1 MNVYLTSFTLPS
13 QGEQEDALAQA
24 VNRRTC
30 YSNYYPFQIF
40 QSQEKEKLTFAPITL
55 LYGSNGS
62 GKSTLLN
69 LIGDKLDLE
78 RRSPYNRAA
87 FFRDFVKLCQCE
99 GAQRVP
105 LGSEVLTSDDV
116 FDDLLDLRCLNDGID
131 LARGEL
137 LREYRALR
145 EGNFQMKSLDD
156 YDQLK
161 RVVAAKRKSGSAF
174 VRQEVG
180 VNVRGK
186 SNGET
191 AFRYFTNR
199 ITESRLYLLDE
210 PENSLSVSYQREL
223 AKFLEDSARFYRC
236 QFVVATH
243 SPFLLAMKGAAVYDL
258 DQSPLA
264 QRPWQK
270 LPAVQAWYA
279 FFRDHRAELALEEEG
294 GDPWI

>member
-1 MNVYLTSFTLPS
+1 MGVYLTSFTLPA
-13 QGEQEDALAQA
+13 QGEQQAVLSQA

-40 QSQEKEKLTFAPITL
+40 QNEEREKLTFGPITL
-55 LYGSNGS
+55 LYGGNGS

-69 LIGDKLDLE
+69 LIGDKLGLE

-87 FFRDFVKLCQCE
+87 FFQDFVKLCQWE
-99 GAQRVP
+99 GARQVP

-116 FDDLLDLRCLNDGID
+116 FDDLLDLRSLNDGID

-137 LREYRALR
+137 LREYRDLR
-145 EGNFQMKSLDD
+145 EGDFQMKSLEE

-191 AFRYFTNR
+191 AFRYFTNQ
-199 ITESRLYLLDE
+199 ITEGRLYLLDE

-223 AKFLEDSARFYRC
+223 AQFLEDSARFYRC

-243 SPFLLAMKGAAVYDL
+243 SPFLLAMKGAEVYDL
-258 DQSPLA
+258 DQRPMTR
-264 QRPWQK
+264 RPWQE

-279 FFRDHRAELALEEEG
+279 FFRDHRAELALEEKG

>member
-1 MNVYLTSFTLPS
+1 
-13 QGEQEDALAQA
+13 
-24 VNRRTC
+24 
-30 YSNYYPFQIF
+30 
-40 QSQEKEKLTFAPITL
+40 
-55 LYGSNGS
+55 
-62 GKSTLLN
+62 
-69 LIGDKLDLE
+69 
-78 RRSPYNRAA
+78 
-87 FFRDFVKLCQCE
+87 
-99 GAQRVP
+99 
-105 LGSEVLTSDDV
+105 
-116 FDDLLDLRCLNDGID
+116 
-131 LARGEL
+131 
-137 LREYRALR
+137 
-145 EGNFQMKSLDD
+145 MKSLDD

-243 SPFLLAMKGAAVYDL
+243 SPFLLAMKGAAGLRPGSV
-258 DQSPLA
+258 SACPAALA
-264 QRPWQK
+264 E
-270 LPAVQAWYA
+270 AAGGAGVVC
-279 FFRDHRAELALEEEG
+279 FFRDHRAELALEEKG
-294 GDPWI
+294 GDPWSERLSYWGLYPLWGAAGGTAGFWQPAGFSADLWSGFPVYPWLGPYPCRPKSGSKATWWWPMPGCWPRRWCCASRCSLWKRGPFTTSPSGGCSGCCWFWFPWW